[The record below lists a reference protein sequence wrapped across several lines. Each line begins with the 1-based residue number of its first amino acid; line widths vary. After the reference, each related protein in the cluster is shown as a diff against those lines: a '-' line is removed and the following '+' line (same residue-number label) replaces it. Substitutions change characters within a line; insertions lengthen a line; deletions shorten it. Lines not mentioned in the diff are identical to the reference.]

1 MTTLVTSFLQNINN
15 RKNVDYLEHGKF
27 IINLDIPK
35 IIFINEECMPQSS
48 YNTHYTHFIPVKKE
62 DIYLYEYINNNISL
76 PAISDGAKDTID
88 YIFLM
93 CNKTEFIRRA
103 IELDYFN
110 TGDEG
115 QFIWVDFGIN
125 YIFKL
130 GMAEFEQ
137 KIKNSLTGKNYNRIR
152 IGSIWDLNCARVT
165 DIYNAIAWYFA
176 GGVFGGNKESL
187 LIFAEKTKQKCIQII
202 KEKNHIMWEVNIW
215 YLIYKENID
224 LFYPYQCD
232 HDESLITNY

>member
-15 RKNVDYLEHGKF
+15 RQGIDYLEHGKF
-27 IINLDIPK
+27 IIDLDIPK
-35 IIFINEECMPQSS
+35 IIFINEEYIPQSYS
-48 YNTHYTHFIPVKKE
+48 YNTHFIPVKKE
-62 DIYLYEYINNNISL
+62 DIYLYEYINNNNISL
-76 PAISDGAKDTID
+76 PSISNPDKDTID

-110 TGDEG
+110 MGDEG

-125 YIFKL
+125 YILKL
-130 GMAEFEQ
+130 EMAEFEQ
-137 KIKNSLTGKNYNRIR
+137 KIKTSFTGKNYNKVR
-152 IGSIWDLNCARVT
+152 IGSIWDLNYAYNI
-165 DIYNAIAWYFA
+165 DIYNTIAWYFA

-215 YLIYKENID
+215 YLIYKENIN
-224 LFYPYQCD
+224 LFYPYLCD
-232 HDESLITNY
+232 HNESLITNY